1 MHTVPHDLEVAYMN
15 SVRTKR
21 IALNTLWD
29 NAIRNNWSA
38 GTVQR
43 LRDLSFQIKCSSGI
57 YGYPHLSEAAGHMYM
72 TLAEPDL
79 SNTNLKTLNAAKL
92 DFEKQLALATRNN
105 SIEVK
110 SPPHERLDADCN
122 PVRSRSHLTLL
133 PGGL

>member
-1 MHTVPHDLEVAYMN
+1 
-15 SVRTKR
+15 
-21 IALNTLWD
+21 
-29 NAIRNNWSA
+29 
-38 GTVQR
+38 
-43 LRDLSFQIKCSSGI
+43 
-57 YGYPHLSEAAGHMYM
+57 MYM